1 MATTWYHFLVRI
13 KGNESIYYLFD
24 FILLHTYVR
33 MCAYVCMCTYASL
46 HPFLMMN
53 VASMHCISMHCIPMR
68 TYLSLYILQ
77 HQKYY
82 RR

>member
-13 KGNESIYYLFD
+13 RGNQLIYYLFD

-53 VASMHCISMHCIPMR
+53 VASMHFHALH
-68 TYLSLYILQ
+68 THAYILITV
-77 HQKYY
+77 HIATSKIL
-82 RR
+82 